1 MINNDKIFSSES
13 YNFDDKLKRL
23 AEYRYDTEIDEYV
36 DNEKSEE
43 SISKLIIGG
52 LIFGPYV
59 ILALLLLCGSIFF
72 KIAERKDK
80 NELKKLY
87 KKHKSEIDKIVNN
100 LKKRDFIKDLLSI
113 KTAIKTSK
121 GLNSSEFDIFNKDNL
136 GTDILSGDVKTNE
149 DFIKKI
155 IIPELI
161 KSIKSN
167 KNSNKIKMKLEYNV
181 VPIIDPKTDLVNY
194 SKDSDKCSDYN
205 EKIYNR
211 INKIIEDTCIHLKLQ
226 NFNFANIIDIKP
238 NPDECYEDFDN
249 GHPVEVTMEFIVKLD

>member
-1 MINNDKIFSSES
+1 MINNNKIFSSES

-23 AEYRYDTEIDEYV
+23 AEHRYNSELDEYV

-52 LIFGPYV
+52 LIFGPYI

-72 KIAERKDK
+72 KIAEREDK

-194 SKDSDKCSDYN
+194 SKDDKCSDYN
-205 EKIYNR
+205 KKIYDR

-226 NFNFANIIDIKP
+226 NFNFVNIIDIKP